1 MMNEFNGSKPIYLQ
15 LADRIH
21 RQIIS
26 GELKAGEKLPSIRDM
41 GIKYSMN
48 PNTILRSYSELEREG
63 ILETK
68 RGQGTFVSEQQDL
81 LVLQREKLKHEQI
94 QQFVNVM
101 REMGYSP
108 SEILSGLE
116 KYLNNIEKGDE

>member
-1 MMNEFNGSKPIYLQ
+1 MEEFNALKPIYLQ

-41 GIKYSMN
+41 GVIYTMN
-48 PNTILRSYSELEREG
+48 PNTVQRAYSELEREG

-68 RGQGTFVSEQQDL
+68 RGQGTFVSERQDHL
-81 LVLQREKLKHEQI
+81 NLERDKLKFEQI
-94 QQFVNVM
+94 GQFADVM
-101 REMGYSP
+101 LEMGYSAA
-108 SEILSGLE
+108 EILSGLE
-116 KYLNNIEKGDE
+116 EYLNKAEKEGQ

>member
-1 MMNEFNGSKPIYLQ
+1 MDEFNASKPIYLQ

-48 PNTILRSYSELEREG
+48 PNTVQRAYSELEREG

-68 RGQGTFVSEQQDL
+68 RGQGTFVSERQDH
-81 LVLQREKLKHEQI
+81 LVLQRDKLKHEQI
-94 QQFVNVM
+94 GQFVHVM
-101 REMGYSP
+101 QEMGYSAA
-108 SEILSGLE
+108 EILSGLE
-116 KYLNNIEKGDE
+116 QYLNNIEKGDE

>member
-1 MMNEFNGSKPIYLQ
+1 MDEFNASKPIYLQ

-41 GIKYSMN
+41 GIKYNMN
-48 PNTILRSYSELEREG
+48 PNTVQRAYSELEREG

-68 RGQGTFVSEQQDL
+68 RGQGTFVSEQQDS
-81 LVLQREKLKHEQI
+81 LVLQRDKLKLEQI
-94 QQFVNVM
+94 QQFVHVM
-101 REMGYSP
+101 REIGYSS

-116 KYLNNIEKGDE
+116 EYLNNIEKGVE

>member
-1 MMNEFNGSKPIYLQ
+1 MDEFNASKPIYLQ

-26 GELKAGEKLPSIRDM
+26 GELKAGEKLLSIRDM

-48 PNTILRSYSELEREG
+48 PNTVQRAYSELEREG

-68 RGQGTFVSEQQDL
+68 RGQGTFVSERQDR
-81 LVLQREKLKHEQI
+81 LVLQRDKLKHDQI
-94 QQFVNVM
+94 RQFVQVM
-101 REMGYSP
+101 QEMGYSAA
-108 SEILSGLE
+108 EILSGLE
-116 KYLNNIEKGDE
+116 EYLNKAEKGDE

>member
-1 MMNEFNGSKPIYLQ
+1 MDEFNASKPIYLQ
-15 LADRIH
+15 LADRIQ

-48 PNTILRSYSELEREG
+48 PNTVQRAYSELERQG

-81 LVLQREKLKHEQI
+81 LVLQRDKLKHEQI
-94 QQFVNVM
+94 QQFVHVM

-108 SEILSGLE
+108 SDILSGLE
-116 KYLNNIEKGDE
+116 EYLNNIEKGDE

>member
-1 MMNEFNGSKPIYLQ
+1 MDEFNASKPIYLQ

-26 GELKAGEKLPSIRDM
+26 GELKAREKLPSIRDM
-41 GIKYSMN
+41 GVKYSMN
-48 PNTILRSYSELEREG
+48 PNTVQRAYSELEREG

-81 LVLQREKLKHEQI
+81 LVLQREKLKQEQI
-94 QQFVNVM
+94 QQFVHVM
-101 REMGYSP
+101 REMGYS
-108 SEILSGLE
+108 STEILSGLE
-116 KYLNNIEKGDE
+116 EYLNNIEKGDE

>member
-1 MMNEFNGSKPIYLQ
+1 MDEFNASKPIFLQ

-26 GELKAGEKLPSIRDM
+26 GELKAGEKLLSIRDM

-48 PNTILRSYSELEREG
+48 PNTVQRAYSELEREG

-68 RGQGTFVSEQQDL
+68 RGQGTFVSERQDRLVQQRD
-81 LVLQREKLKHEQI
+81 KLKHDQI
-94 QQFVNVM
+94 QQFVQVM
-101 REMGYSP
+101 QEMGYSAT
-108 SEILSGLE
+108 EILSGLE
-116 KYLNNIEKGDE
+116 EYLNNVEKGDV

>member
-1 MMNEFNGSKPIYLQ
+1 MDEFNASKPIYLQ

-26 GELKAGEKLPSIRDM
+26 GELKAGEKLLSIRDM

-48 PNTILRSYSELEREG
+48 PNTVQRAYSELEREG

-68 RGQGTFVSEQQDL
+68 RGQGTFVSERQDR
-81 LVLQREKLKHEQI
+81 LVLQRDKLKHDQI
-94 QQFVNVM
+94 QQFVQVM
-101 REMGYSP
+101 QEMGYSAA
-108 SEILSGLE
+108 EILSGLE
-116 KYLNNIEKGDE
+116 EYLNKAEKGDE

>member
-1 MMNEFNGSKPIYLQ
+1 MDEFNASKPIYLQ
-15 LADRIH
+15 LADRIQ

-48 PNTILRSYSELEREG
+48 PNTVQRAYSELEREG

-81 LVLQREKLKHEQI
+81 LVLQRDKLKHEQI
-94 QQFVNVM
+94 QQFVHVM

-108 SEILSGLE
+108 SDILSGLE
-116 KYLNNIEKGDE
+116 EYLNNIEKGDE

>member
-1 MMNEFNGSKPIYLQ
+1 MDEFNASKPIYLQ
-15 LADRIH
+15 LADRIQ

-48 PNTILRSYSELEREG
+48 PNTVQRAYSELEREG

-81 LVLQREKLKHEQI
+81 LVLQRDKLKHEQI
-94 QQFVNVM
+94 QQFVHVM

-116 KYLNNIEKGDE
+116 EYLNNIEKGDE

>member
-1 MMNEFNGSKPIYLQ
+1 MDEFNASKPIYLQ

-41 GIKYSMN
+41 GIKYNMN
-48 PNTILRSYSELEREG
+48 PNTVQRAYSELEREG

-68 RGQGTFVSEQQDL
+68 RGQGTFVPERQDRLVQQRD
-81 LVLQREKLKHEQI
+81 KLKHEQI
-94 QQFVNVM
+94 EQFVHVM
-101 REMGYSP
+101 REMGYSAA
-108 SEILSGLE
+108 EILSGLTD
-116 KYLNNIEKGDE
+116 YLNNAEKGDE

>member
-1 MMNEFNGSKPIYLQ
+1 MDEFNASKPIYLQ

-26 GELKAGEKLPSIRDM
+26 GELKAGEKLLSIRDM
-41 GIKYSMN
+41 GIKCSMN
-48 PNTILRSYSELEREG
+48 PNTVQRAYSELEREG

-68 RGQGTFVSEQQDL
+68 RGQGTFVSERQDL
-81 LVLQREKLKHEQI
+81 LVLQRDKLRHDQI
-94 QQFVNVM
+94 QQFVHVM

-116 KYLNNIEKGDE
+116 EYLNNIEKGDE